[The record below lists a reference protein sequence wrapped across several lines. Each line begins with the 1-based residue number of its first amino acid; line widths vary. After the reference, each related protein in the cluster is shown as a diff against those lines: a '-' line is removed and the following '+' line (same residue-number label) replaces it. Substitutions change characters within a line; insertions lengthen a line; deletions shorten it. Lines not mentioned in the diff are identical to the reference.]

1 MTVICTTR
9 KDRGPNFLIYLS
21 KFCYNYMPYHSVW
34 RMKVFWT
41 WLEEMFIF
49 SNIRGDISLL
59 NVYRGAAIIEVYL
72 WSKKSAT

>member
-1 MTVICTTR
+1 
-9 KDRGPNFLIYLS
+9 
-21 KFCYNYMPYHSVW
+21 MPYHSVW